1 MNEILLNL
9 KESLSSENFT
19 IVIRKDDKFF
29 SSYER
34 GVNPLIHLIDNDLS
48 FLENSSVADKVIGK
62 AAAML
67 MVLGKIKEVHTI
79 VISEPAIEVFKK
91 FNIAFHFDKKVKNI
105 INRQGDGLCPME
117 QLCLDIEDPDVAY
130 IEIKKLIE
138 KLRKNS

>member
-1 MNEILLNL
+1 MNDILLNL

-34 GVNPLIHLIDNDLS
+34 GVKPLIHLIDNDLS

-62 AAAML
+62 AAALL

-117 QLCLDIEDPDVAY
+117 RLCLDIEDPKEAFIIISKIVNN
-130 IEIKKLIE
+130 II
-138 KLRKNS
+138 R